1 MISMKQKS
9 PELEIPEGIFYD
21 GIPNCNIYVQKK
33 DLKTGKLYGLM
44 IYRMTASYED
54 AAIILAD
61 SGMIQS
67 TAEKKHLLL
76 HLWSGEWFE
85 NMQSQEL
92 GNSAAVPYRRE
103 TFTTK
108 KILIDFDSDFNMT
121 DASSLSNNAR
131 GKSLADLRTDLDSL
145 NQSYDSIGRAY
156 YRDEQMMY
164 YQQGKIS
171 KQDSLHAEN
180 WAMAKSTNYDS
191 LFNKA
196 QANVK
201 AQAINQALATVQSE
215 MSDLEFKSMITSDG
229 DKIIRLHKIE
239 MINKFTTALICIVF
253 FFIGAPLGAIIRK
266 GGLGIPVI
274 LSVLIYIIYYILDNT
289 GYRMARQGIWA
300 IWFGKSMALA
310 VLIPLAV
317 FVTYKANND
326 SVIFNMDIY
335 RNLFRKLFGLRLHR
349 HIFGKEV
356 IINDPEYHQ
365 DADELRQISTDVR
378 AYSREH
384 NLKKAPN
391 IIKVFF
397 KYQPDH
403 EIERI
408 DKEMEEVIEDLS
420 NTKDKI
426 ILHLLN
432 DYPVLS
438 TKAHTR
444 PFERRWM
451 NIVSFLILPV
461 GWFLYFRMWRFRLRL
476 HHDLTII
483 DRTNQSIRS
492 RIRTM
497 DEIKAKA
504 EHKETPEKKNA
515 PTIN

>member
-1 MISMKQKS
+1 
-9 PELEIPEGIFYD
+9 
-21 GIPNCNIYVQKK
+21 
-33 DLKTGKLYGLM
+33 
-44 IYRMTASYED
+44 
-54 AAIILAD
+54 
-61 SGMIQS
+61 
-67 TAEKKHLLL
+67 
-76 HLWSGEWFE
+76 
-85 NMQSQEL
+85 
-92 GNSAAVPYRRE
+92 
-103 TFTTK
+103 
-108 KILIDFDSDFNMT
+108 
-121 DASSLSNNAR
+121 
-131 GKSLADLRTDLDSL
+131 
-145 NQSYDSIGRAY
+145 
-156 YRDEQMMY
+156 
-164 YQQGKIS
+164 
-171 KQDSLHAEN
+171 
-180 WAMAKSTNYDS
+180 
-191 LFNKA
+191 
-196 QANVK
+196 
-201 AQAINQALATVQSE
+201 
-215 MSDLEFKSMITSDG
+215 
-229 DKIIRLHKIE
+229 
-239 MINKFTTALICIVF
+239 
-253 FFIGAPLGAIIRK
+253 
-266 GGLGIPVI
+266 
-274 LSVLIYIIYYILDNT
+274 
-289 GYRMARQGIWA
+289 
-300 IWFGKSMALA
+300 
-310 VLIPLAV
+310 
-317 FVTYKANND
+317 
-326 SVIFNMDIY
+326 
-335 RNLFRKLFGLRLHR
+335 
-349 HIFGKEV
+349 
-356 IINDPEYHQ
+356 
-365 DADELRQISTDVR
+365 VR